1 MPNNLIVQ
9 NIRNNQYQLKK
20 ISTLTE
26 LTESIN
32 NLDSIIKNSYLLL
45 TNTQTSDNYKIKC
58 ELFLNQVYNKINEFI
73 DDFTN
78 GSSGD
83 ISKIT
88 ELLSKLNSLETK
100 LNTLISTHNV
110 DIQNLRSKIG
120 SDISE
125 ALTKVYTK
133 TQLDEKLSDIQSS
146 FEDFV
151 KDYIQDNPTSEISE
165 EQLNGLKTELTNKI
179 NTLVSTHN
187 SDIQNL
193 RSKIGSDIS
202 EALTKVYTKT
212 QLDEKLSD
220 IQSSFKDFIIN
231 SINENIEDFA
241 RKDDLEQLKTLLTNH
256 TLEKVA
262 ELKTLMENNDDNLQS
277 KIDLYNSKWNFYFT
291 KDEIRNLLLTM
302 KKDLNDELLD
312 SLTNEINNKFES
324 EVAQNLLN
332 KINEIK
338 TELNVNDSSNTTYSN
353 SRIDQLEAKIKYLE
367 DNGGFNPID
376 PIMKIEW
383 INGSII
389 NQKSQYIYKETFE
402 INKGQVIVYYRD
414 GTSKDMT
421 NESTFTVTGGSL
433 SNNIVT
439 IGSSGGKFSIKVSYQ
454 NHNSDN
460 SISYDVISPQYYN
473 YFVLINSSK
482 LNEMNY
488 NTEEFLIQ
496 YNIGSSLGCPI
507 KESYNY
513 DALGLILEK
522 FYNNESQSLREDK
535 LYMILPKQYCNISNS
550 KLYINNK
557 PLKSNIFEI
566 SGISINSEFVVN
578 ISDVNYGLKEIS
590 YYILEIADSINN
602 GIQLN
607 Y

>member
-1 MPNNLIVQ
+1 MPDNLIVQ

-78 GSSGD
+78 GSSED

-100 LNTLISTHNV
+100 LNTLISTHNT

-146 FEDFV
+146 FEDF
-151 KDYIQDNPTSEISE
+151 
-165 EQLNGLKTELTNKI
+165 
-179 NTLVSTHN
+179 
-187 SDIQNL
+187 
-193 RSKIGSDIS
+193 
-202 EALTKVYTKT
+202 
-212 QLDEKLSD
+212 
-220 IQSSFKDFIIN
+220 IIN
-231 SINENIEDFA
+231 SINENIEDFVK
-241 RKDDLEQLKTLLTNH
+241 KDDLEQLKTLLTNH

-277 KIDLYNSKWNFYFT
+277 QINLYNSNWQFYYT

-312 SLTNEINNKFES
+312 SLTNELNNKFES
-324 EVAQNLLN
+324 EVVQNLLN

-376 PIMKIEW
+376 PITKVEW

-389 NQKSQYIYKETFE
+389 NQKSQYIYQETFE

-414 GTSKDMT
+414 GTYKDMT

-454 NHNSDN
+454 NHNSSN
-460 SISYDVISPQYYN
+460 SISYNVISPQYYN

-535 LYMILPKQYCNISNS
+535 LYMILPKQYCNVSNS

-566 SGISINSEFVVN
+566 SGILINSEFAVN